1 LSTRL
6 KELDEIFEVVN
17 STTEVPK
24 QTRKQFWKLVRQ
36 IKREVDPDI
45 SEVKRA
51 TEIRNI
57 LFDMDRGKT
66 YSIGPF
72 VAAETILGILAFV
85 LYLHAL
91 NTPVSWFSVFSWGFP
106 EIIAVVLRFL
116 GIFLMI
122 ALFYPYGRLIAGRIF
137 GIRLEAI
144 WFSEYKEPGL
154 KIDYETF
161 LLAKPSQRKW
171 FFFFSGLWTMITGVG
186 TGLIG
191 WFIAGDILG
200 FIIGAFFIAF
210 YGFVIGTGV
219 TYPNRGE
226 MSQYNREKKIERAW
240 KKKLG

>member
-1 LSTRL
+1 
-6 KELDEIFEVVN
+6 
-17 STTEVPK
+17 
-24 QTRKQFWKLVRQ
+24 
-36 IKREVDPDI
+36 
-45 SEVKRA
+45 
-51 TEIRNI
+51 
-57 LFDMDRGKT
+57 DRGKT

-91 NTPVSWFSVFSWGFP
+91 NTPVSWFSVFSWGLP

-122 ALFYPYGRLIAGRIF
+122 AFFYPYGRLIAGTVL
-137 GIRLEAI
+137 GIKLEGMG
-144 WFSEYKEPGL
+144 FSDYKEPAL

-161 LLAKPSQRKW
+161 LLATPSRRKW
-171 FFFFSGLWTMITGVG
+171 FFFFAGLWTMITAVG

-200 FIIGAFFIAF
+200 FILGVFFIGF
-210 YGFVIGTGV
+210 YVFVIGTGV

>member
-24 QTRKQFWKLVRQ
+24 PTRKQFWKLVRQ

-45 SEVKRA
+45 SEVKKA
-51 TEIRNI
+51 TQIRNI
-57 LFDMDRGKT
+57 LFDIDRGKT
-66 YSIGPF
+66 YSIGQF

-122 ALFYPYGRLIAGRIF
+122 AFFYPYGRLIAGTVF
-137 GIRLEAI
+137 GIKLEAI
-144 WFSEYKEPGL
+144 WFSEYPGL

-200 FIIGAFFIAF
+200 FIIGAFFVAF

-240 KKKLG
+240 KKKLS